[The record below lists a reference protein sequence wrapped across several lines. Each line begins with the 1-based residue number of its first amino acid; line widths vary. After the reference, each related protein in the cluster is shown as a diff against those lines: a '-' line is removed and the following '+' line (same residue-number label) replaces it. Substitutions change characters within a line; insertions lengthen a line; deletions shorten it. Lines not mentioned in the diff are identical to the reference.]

1 MKILEGLA
9 KLGDRVW
16 TRNQAKEAE
25 EAEVKEQES
34 ESMTSETPKS
44 KPSEEQINEIGD
56 QLKNQNQSTPQR
68 PGNTVSQTQ
77 SKDKPVK
84 DESKKED
91 PPKDKPVKDE
101 SKKEDPPKDEP
112 QKKEPVDAPCAKAPC
127 WFYEAKDRWICLE
140 HNDSKVI
147 KGFIE
152 QLGKD
157 GDKYVD
163 DFVRAEAISVG
174 LSIRKGAEFCT
185 FNEEDLETLSRDGRP
200 IQAATEKLP
209 SGVSLQLCNQT
220 ISKPG
225 EPVIVTR
232 ATKRLALI
240 LDDKKWVLADDIDAE
255 SRKEFILAAL
265 KKLAP
270 RQKFAYAKIYTVNG
284 VIRHVEFEESTPVSP
299 AGKK

>member
-16 TRNQAKEAE
+16 TRNQAKETE
-25 EAEVKEQES
+25 EAEVREEQES

-68 PGNTVSQTQ
+68 PGNTVSRETTKDEPKKDE
-77 SKDKPVK
+77 SKKDEPKKDEPKKDESPKDKPK
-84 DESKKED
+84 DESKKE
-91 PPKDKPVKDE
+91 PI
-101 SKKEDPPKDEP
+101 
-112 QKKEPVDAPCAKAPC
+112 DAPCAKAPC

-140 HNDSKVI
+140 HNDSKII

-200 IQAATEKLP
+200 IQAAAEKLP

-240 LDDKKWVLADDIDAE
+240 LDDKKWVLSDEVDAE

>member
-1 MKILEGLA
+1 MKMLAGLA

-25 EAEVKEQES
+25 ETEVREEQES

-68 PGNTVSQTQ
+68 PGNTVSRETTKDEPKKDE
-77 SKDKPVK
+77 SKKDEPKKDESKKDESPKDKPK
-84 DESKKED
+84 DESKKE
-91 PPKDKPVKDE
+91 PI
-101 SKKEDPPKDEP
+101 
-112 QKKEPVDAPCAKAPC
+112 DAPCAKAPC

-185 FNEEDLETLSRDGRP
+185 FNEEDLETLSRDGKP
-200 IQAATEKLP
+200 IQAAAEKLP

-240 LDDKKWVLADDIDAE
+240 LDDKKWVLSDEVDAE